1 MSQQDEKQDEIED
14 NQKKRILLSE
24 EHKRFQEIADLFNQ
38 TIIQGNQSR
47 IQSPLLNSE
56 IYSNHL
62 KQFNKDSNQSNIVQ
76 IDKRFLL
83 PEDANYITYL
93 SENSKLLKE
102 KYVQHCMDSVQSI
115 QEFVLNQRSRRKNK
129 YSNFEKND
137 VIDLPQVNN
146 QINLQN
152 IQQCQQLISE
162 VNSSKKLSNSNKPN
176 IQKLYEDPE
185 LKEKFSIVSKI
196 LEILNEKKKIQSTS
210 QKISILED
218 ALILCLVFLQLSNFR
233 QGQQEWYSFIQKNYN
248 YQRSF
253 QSFVTRIKVQ
263 RNLYDQWTLQN
274 LDQLYK
280 VLKEYPI
287 DLLENLPLIQ
297 QNSITL
303 PKQS

>member
-14 NQKKRILLSE
+14 IQKKRILLSE
-24 EHKRFQEIADLFNQ
+24 EHKGFQEIADLFNK

-47 IQSPLLNSE
+47 VQSPLQNSE
-56 IYSNHL
+56 IYSNHI
-62 KQFNKDSNQSNIVQ
+62 KQFNDSNQSNIVQ

-102 KYVQHCMDSVQSI
+102 KYVQHCLDSVQSI

-129 YSNFEKND
+129 YSNFEKKD
-137 VIDLPQVNN
+137 VIDLHQVNN
-146 QINLQN
+146 QINQQN
-152 IQQCQQLISE
+152 IKQCQQLISE
-162 VNSSKKLSNSNKPN
+162 VNSSKKLSNSSNPN

-185 LKEKFSIVSKI
+185 LQEKFSIVSKI

-218 ALILCLVFLQLSNFR
+218 ALILCLVYLQLSNLR

-274 LDQLYK
+274 LNQLYK

-287 DLLENLPLIQ
+287 DLLENLTLIQ